1 MIKQKDPN
9 PLNIFEA
16 RQTNILP
23 PHFDVLTQPMMYNLQ
38 ESITRWIYD
47 NTKGRFYIGR
57 GVVLRDNQIETVLKI
72 GFEDPKESSYFA
84 LACPHL
90 KYN

>member
-1 MIKQKDPN
+1 M
-9 PLNIFEA
+9 
-16 RQTNILP
+16 QTLP
-23 PHFDVLTQPMMYNLQ
+23 PHFDVLTQPMTYNLQ

-47 NTKGRFYIGR
+47 NMKGRFYVGR
-57 GVVLRDNQIETVLKI
+57 GVALRDNQIETVLKI